1 MKVWGRRSCGSPGV
15 FFWSTLQKLCKVVF
29 KDPDPFLSSSIKRQQ
44 LIYSRKGSSYPAVE
58 SDNWPAI
65 NRHVVIRDYCTFPF
79 YVCRTKPFCLR
90 SPWLQ
95 IPPTLCRPFKLVWL
109 SKSQHTPQWNVSE
122 KSLHRSFHCFNQN
135 NGSMKFDPYALETLS
150 QMNQL
155 TEELNGNPN
164 KNQVAH

>member
-15 FFWSTLQKLCKVVF
+15 FFWFTLQKLCKVVF

-44 LIYSRKGSSYPAVE
+44 KIYSRKGSLHPAVE

-65 NRHVVIRDYCTFPF
+65 NRHVVIRDYW
-79 YVCRTKPFCLR
+79 TKPFCLR

-95 IPPTLCRPFKLVWL
+95 IPLTLCRPFKLVWL

-135 NGSMKFDPYALETLS
+135 NGSMKFDPFALETLS

-155 TEELNGNPN
+155 IEELNGNPN